1 MHKLTRYGALYAVIH
16 LLFGCAANQ
25 MASVPQL
32 VNVPVGASLAK
43 GQLQEIRLLTVD
55 ESRPTKSYIWISGKG
70 YAIVNGGGGAYFWNS
85 TTPPQLEIELPV
97 NSCADLLPNPIPAEK
112 ALAIV
117 GNGKFLHAQVSG
129 IYVGKFV
136 LDNVSSCELQTR

>member
-1 MHKLTRYGALYAVIH
+1 MHKLTSYGALYAVTH

-25 MASVPQL
+25 MASLP
-32 VNVPVGASLAK
+32 
-43 GQLQEIRLLTVD
+43 QEIRLLTVD

-70 YAIVNGGGGAYFWNS
+70 YAKIAGGSGGFYYWGS

-117 GNGKFLHAQVSG
+117 GTGKFLHAQVSG